1 VLVLSVFVIAGRTA
15 VVILTYVGVVVV
27 VVADITVA
35 YAVRAVVRR

>member
-15 VVILTYVGVVVV
+15 VVIHTYVGVVV